1 MTILSSSNFFPCS
14 KITLISALSFLIL
27 GCASMPSLPS
37 SPFQLDQLDLSPL
50 KGKVIVIDP
59 GHGGKY
65 SGAVGKMGLKES
77 EVNLGVALYLWGA
90 LQSAGAKPVMTRTAD
105 TTVASPA
112 HKQLR
117 ADLLARSMVS
127 NTVNPDLFVSI
138 HHNSNTHRPQK
149 NNLEVYYKLTD
160 PGASR
165 ELD

>member
-1 MTILSSSNFFPCS
+1 
-14 KITLISALSFLIL
+14 
-27 GCASMPSLPS
+27 MPSLPS

-138 HHNSNTHRPQK
+138 HHTPIPTVRK
-149 NNLEVYYKLTD
+149 RTILRFTTNLPILALLENWQR
-160 PGASR
+160 A
-165 ELD
+165 